1 MLYTYTAKNKDGEI
15 ISGNLDALS
24 EESAVSILQQAG
36 LVVLKLERKSEEKK
50 YAKALSFFER
60 VSLKELSAYTRQ
72 LSILM
77 EAQIPLIESLNA
89 LASQTVNSTLKSITI
104 QISSDIEAG
113 LSFSDA
119 LSKYPA
125 VFSDFFVNMIKASEL
140 TGRLDSSLSYLAD
153 YYETQD
159 KLNSKVRNAM
169 IYPIFVLVMFL
180 VVMIIMVVVVIPQLE
195 GVITESGIT
204 PDELPTI
211 SRIMFGVGNFLKNYY
226 LGIIAAISVI
236 AIVVV
241 NYFKSEEAQ
250 GLAST
255 LFLNFPVIGNFLK
268 KLYISRF
275 AETLS
280 VLIKGGIP
288 IVSALEISAN
298 VIGNNFYED
307 TILKIAQGI
316 KEGSNMSTLIMNYPE
331 FFPPVVSQMMAVGER
346 TGTLDQILDKIAK
359 NYSREVDELAGSLTE
374 IIQPILIVFLGILV
388 GLLVA
393 GVIMPIYQIA
403 QQF

>member
-1 MLYTYTAKNKDGEI
+1 
-15 ISGNLDALS
+15 
-24 EESAVSILQQAG
+24 
-36 LVVLKLERKSEEKK
+36 
-50 YAKALSFFER
+50 
-60 VSLKELSAYTRQ
+60 
-72 LSILM
+72 M

-89 LASQTVNSTLKSITI
+89 LASQTANSTLKSITI

-153 YYETQD
+153 YYESQD

-250 GLAST
+250 GIAST
-255 LFLNFPVIGNFLK
+255 LFFFFSVIGNFLK
-268 KLYISRF
+268 KPYISRF

>member
-1 MLYTYTAKNKDGEI
+1 
-15 ISGNLDALS
+15 
-24 EESAVSILQQAG
+24 
-36 LVVLKLERKSEEKK
+36 
-50 YAKALSFFER
+50 
-60 VSLKELSAYTRQ
+60 
-72 LSILM
+72 
-77 EAQIPLIESLNA
+77 
-89 LASQTVNSTLKSITI
+89 
-104 QISSDIEAG
+104 
-113 LSFSDA
+113 
-119 LSKYPA
+119 
-125 VFSDFFVNMIKASEL
+125 
-140 TGRLDSSLSYLAD
+140 
-153 YYETQD
+153 
-159 KLNSKVRNAM
+159 M

-180 VVMIIMVVVVIPQLE
+180 VVIIIMVVVVIPQLE
-195 GVITESGIT
+195 GIITESGIT

-211 SRIMFGVGNFLKNYY
+211 SKIMFGVGSFLKNYY
-226 LGIIAAISVI
+226 LGIIAAIAVI

-255 LFLNFPVIGNFLK
+255 IFLNFPVIGNFLK

-307 TILKIAQGI
+307 VIFKIAQGV
-316 KEGSNMSTLIMNYPE
+316 KEGGNMSSLIMNYPD

-346 TGTLDQILDKIAK
+346 TGTLDEILNKIAK
-359 NYSREVDELAGSLTE
+359 NYTREVDELAGSLAE

>member
-1 MLYTYTAKNKDGEI
+1 MLYTYTAKNKNGEI

-36 LVVLKLERKSEEKK
+36 LVVLKLERKEEEKK
-50 YAKALSFFER
+50 YSKSLSFFER
-60 VSLKELSAYTRQ
+60 VSLKDLSVYTRQ

-77 EAQIPLIESLNA
+77 EAQIPLIESLNS
-89 LASQTVNSTLKSITI
+89 LANQVTNSVLKSITI
-104 QISSDIEAG
+104 QINNDIEAG

-153 YYETQD
+153 YYEAQD
-159 KLNSKVRNAM
+159 KLNSKVKNAM

-180 VVMIIMVVVVIPQLE
+180 VVIIIMVTVVIPQLE
-195 GVITESGIT
+195 GIITESGIT

-211 SRIMFGVGNFLKNYY
+211 SKIMFGVGGFIRDYY
-226 LGIIAAISVI
+226 WGIIIVI
-236 AIVVV
+236 AIIVFIII

-307 TILKIAQGI
+307 VIFKIAQGV
-316 KEGSNMSTLIMNYPE
+316 KEGSNMSSLIMNYPD
-331 FFPPVVSQMMAVGER
+331 FFPPVVSQMIAVGER
-346 TGTLDQILDKIAK
+346 TGTLDSILDKISK
-359 NYSREVDELAGSLTE
+359 NYTREVDELAGSLTE

>member
-1 MLYTYTAKNKDGEI
+1 MLYTYTAKNKNGEI

-36 LVVLKLERKSEEKK
+36 LVVLKLERKAEEKK
-50 YAKALSFFER
+50 YAKSLSFFER
-60 VSLKELSAYTRQ
+60 VSLKDLSVYTRQ

-77 EAQIPLIESLNA
+77 EAQIPLIESLNS
-89 LASQTVNSTLKSITI
+89 LANQVTNSVLKSVTI
-104 QISSDIEAG
+104 QINNDIEAG

-180 VVMIIMVVVVIPQLE
+180 VVIIIMVAVVIPQLE
-195 GVITESGIT
+195 GIITESGIT

-211 SRIMFGVGNFLKNYY
+211 SKIMFGVGGFIRDYY
-226 LGIIAAISVI
+226 LGIIMVI
-236 AIVVV
+236 IVVV
-241 NYFKSEEAQ
+241 FIIINYFKSEEAQ

-307 TILKIAQGI
+307 VIFKIAQGV
-316 KEGSNMSTLIMNYPE
+316 KEGSNMSSLIMNYPD
-331 FFPPVVSQMMAVGER
+331 FFPPVVSQMIAVGER
-346 TGTLDQILDKIAK
+346 TGTLDSILDKISK
-359 NYSREVDELAGSLTE
+359 NYTREVDELAGSLTE

>member
-1 MLYTYTAKNKDGEI
+1 MLYTYTAKNKNGEI

-36 LVVLKLERKSEEKK
+36 LVVLKLERKAEEKK
-50 YAKALSFFER
+50 YAKSLSFFER
-60 VSLKELSAYTRQ
+60 VSLKDLSVYTRQ

-77 EAQIPLIESLNA
+77 EAQIPLIESLNS
-89 LASQTVNSTLKSITI
+89 LANQVTNSVLKSVTI
-104 QISSDIEAG
+104 QINNDIEAG

-180 VVMIIMVVVVIPQLE
+180 VVIIIMVTVVIPQLE
-195 GVITESGIT
+195 GIITESGIT

-211 SRIMFGVGNFLKNYY
+211 SKIMFGVGGFIRDYY
-226 LGIIAAISVI
+226 LGIIMVI
-236 AIVVV
+236 IVVV
-241 NYFKSEEAQ
+241 FIIINYFKSEEAQ

-307 TILKIAQGI
+307 VIFKIAQGV
-316 KEGSNMSTLIMNYPE
+316 KEGSNMSSLIMNYPD
-331 FFPPVVSQMMAVGER
+331 FFPPVVSQMIAVGER
-346 TGTLDQILDKIAK
+346 TGTLDSILDKISK
-359 NYSREVDELAGSLTE
+359 NYTREVDELAGSLTE